1 MKSTLSFRMAET
13 LNEKHN
19 KREIYVPYV
28 DVAKSKNN
36 IYYINQTK
44 EEAYEYLFGES
55 VKKYNEQQKRKDRK
69 IDDYLKKLLKSEEE
83 QKKLIE
89 QKRSEG
95 CSYKE
100 LAKYK
105 KAKRTSYELI
115 VSLGNMKENP
125 EFCPGGER
133 ENDTISI
140 LNEYITT
147 FQERNPNAY
156 MYLAAIHLDET
167 GVIHAHLD
175 IVFFSDSYK
184 TGLSRRVSLNRA
196 LEDMGFRCDE
206 KGKNGKYEL
215 AITKWQNRER
225 EILKIIAKKFD
236 IDIVNGNQSRQHLNR
251 EQYIIKK
258 QKEEIL
264 EKENAINNRI
274 EQLCD
279 FINSDP
285 KAAEYYYS
293 TQLTKKE
300 KELEEIKENYAE
312 ALKIIENIKGIYER
326 A

>member
-19 KREIYVPYV
+19 KREIFVPYV

-36 IYYINQTK
+36 IYYVNQTK
-44 EEAYEYLFGES
+44 EEAYEYLFGEV

-69 IDDYLKKLLKSEEE
+69 IDNYLKKLQTSEEQ

-156 MYLAAIHLDET
+156 MYLAAMHLDET

-196 LEDMGFRCDE
+196 LEDMGFAPEKNE
-206 KGKNGKYEL
+206 KGKFEL
-215 AITKWQNRER
+215 PITRWQNRER
-225 EILKIIAKKFD
+225 DVIKKISKKFD

-258 QKEEIL
+258 QQEKIQK
-264 EKENAINNRI
+264 KENIINSRV